1 MRLLRVLVCVVLAAL
16 AAAVAS
22 QALPRNDYLLILDHR
37 AGPYRYLDTFEQGE
51 PDAYSA
57 ALQAFGT
64 PTRFRVDGNLC
75 RVTWASSG
83 ITVGFASG
91 LRPCATGSLFQSAW
105 YGLTL
110 FGQEWHNRLG
120 IRVGDPVSKVR
131 RLYPK
136 ARFQA
141 YGARNW
147 LVLVR
152 RKQQEFD
159 FVLLAVAINRLGR
172 VTSIEVPAAYVY

>member
-1 MRLLRVLVCVVLAAL
+1 MRPLWLLACLVLAAL
-16 AAAVAS
+16 AAALSAQAAS
-22 QALPRNDYLLILDHR
+22 HNDFLLILDHR
-37 AGPYRYLDTFEQGE
+37 AGPYRYLDAFEEGK

-57 ALQAFGT
+57 ALEAFGA

-75 RVTWASSG
+75 RVTWASPG

-110 FGQEWHNRLG
+110 FGTEWHNRLG
-120 IRVGDPVSKVR
+120 IRVGDPVSRVK

-136 ARFQA
+136 ARFQLF
-141 YGARNW
+141 GARNW

-172 VTSIEVPAAYVY
+172 VTSIEVPASYIY